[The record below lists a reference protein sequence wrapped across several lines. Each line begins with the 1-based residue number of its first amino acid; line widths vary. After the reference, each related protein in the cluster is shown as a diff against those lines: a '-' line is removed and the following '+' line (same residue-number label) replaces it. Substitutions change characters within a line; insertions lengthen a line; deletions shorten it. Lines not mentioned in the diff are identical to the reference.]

1 MAAYDERYIPISRE
15 FAQLKCENDLLR
27 GGIVPSLDQDWEL
40 KVAYHRLSKAKHV
53 WHYIHQ
59 QLDTSRKLVD
69 EHTHT
74 IRHLKHTNEQ
84 HDLELEE
91 RVVVIDSLE

>member
-53 WHYIHQ
+53 
-59 QLDTSRKLVD
+59 
-69 EHTHT
+69 
-74 IRHLKHTNEQ
+74 
-84 HDLELEE
+84 
-91 RVVVIDSLE
+91 

>member
-1 MAAYDERYIPISRE
+1 MAAMAEYAQSLFNLQHHIAKIVIQLRLCMAAYDERYIPISRE

-53 WHYIHQ
+53 
-59 QLDTSRKLVD
+59 
-69 EHTHT
+69 
-74 IRHLKHTNEQ
+74 
-84 HDLELEE
+84 
-91 RVVVIDSLE
+91 